1 MSTEIMIALAGETP
15 EGEAHRERHAI
26 VHPQG
31 QAPLTALGVAMML
44 ERLTGLDG
52 RSATPAGL
60 YFPEQLIDPDAYL
73 RRLHA
78 IGGTLIRME
87 DA

>member
-1 MSTEIMIALAGETP
+1 MIALTGETA
-15 EGEAHRERHAI
+15 EGAAHCERYAI

-52 RSATPAGL
+52 KSATPAGL
-60 YFPEQLIDPDAYL
+60 YFPEQLVDPAAYL
-73 RRLHA
+73 RRLEA
-78 IGGTLIRME
+78 IGGKFTRME
-87 DA
+87 DAR